1 MRNLIFSLILFP
13 ASGFGQLIA
22 PDFTLTDIDGH
33 THNLYQE
40 TDAGKTIVLDFFST
54 ICGTCITNTPVLEN
68 IWQTYGFQGDSLWV
82 WGIEST
88 GISDSM
94 IHIFEDTY
102 SSTFPLFGT
111 SNDDIVI
118 PLYSIT
124 YTPQYLVV
132 CPDRT
137 MKSYSIGNVA
147 AGISSCSMTFNDKKE
162 INPDIN
168 IYAFR
173 NEIFIENT
181 GKKVSNVT
189 LEISDLSGKTIAFTL
204 NIIPLERTRMRVKLL
219 GIVFY
224 RLFDSSENLIERGEL
239 FLEQDFF

>member
-1 MRNLIFSLILFP
+1 MRNLIFTLFFFP
-13 ASGFGQLIA
+13 VSGFCQLTA
-22 PDFTLTDIDGH
+22 PDFTLTDIDGNA
-33 THNLYQE
+33 HNLYQE

-54 ICGTCITNTPVLEN
+54 TCGTCITNTPVLDS
-68 IWQTYGFQGDSLWV
+68 IWQTYGYQGDSIWV

-88 GISDSM
+88 GVSDSM

-118 PLYSIT
+118 PLYNIT

-147 AGISSCSMTFNDKKE
+147 AGISSCGMTVNDEKE

-181 GKKVSNVT
+181 GKKALNGT

-204 NIIPLERTRMRVKLL
+204 NIMPSERSNIQVIHT
-219 GIVFY
+219 GIVYY
-224 RLFDSSENLIERGEL
+224 RLFDSSWNLIEKGKL